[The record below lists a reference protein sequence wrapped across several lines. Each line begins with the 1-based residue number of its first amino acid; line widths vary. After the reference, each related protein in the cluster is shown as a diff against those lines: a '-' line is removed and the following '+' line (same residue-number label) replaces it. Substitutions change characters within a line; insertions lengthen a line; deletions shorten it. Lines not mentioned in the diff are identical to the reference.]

1 MHFGPWTKL
10 LGYSKLH
17 IWHLTDLCHLNNFI
31 WKNRANFSHSET
43 HFPLFVATCTTC
55 FISMS
60 HVLIWILVND
70 SFLFDAFILH
80 LMFWK
85 HTFHG
90 TCVQRFSSVL
100 FVLRMQ
106 PKLKMAY
113 SWRLK
118 KWRSWNVTW
127 KSQSVDCQVGLCRIS
142 NRKQFE
148 DIYLKSSFCD

>member
-1 MHFGPWTKL
+1 MISSRGQGLLLFFRKELKLQKEKRRKEITYVEIVHFGPWTKL
-10 LGYSKLH
+10 LRYSKLH
-17 IWHLTDLCHLNNFI
+17 IWHLTDLCRLNNFI

-55 FISMS
+55 IISMS

-90 TCVQRFSSVL
+90 NCVQRLSSVL

-106 PKLKMAY
+106 PELKMAY
-113 SWRLK
+113 SIFLK
-118 KWRSWNVTW
+118 V
-127 KSQSVDCQVGLCRIS
+127 
-142 NRKQFE
+142 
-148 DIYLKSSFCD
+148 